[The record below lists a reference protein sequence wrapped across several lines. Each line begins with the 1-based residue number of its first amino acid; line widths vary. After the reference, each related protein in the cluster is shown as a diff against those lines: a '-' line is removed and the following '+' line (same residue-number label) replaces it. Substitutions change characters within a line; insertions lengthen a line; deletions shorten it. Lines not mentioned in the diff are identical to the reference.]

1 MRAFFLSAMFGPYHK
16 SPVRRHGFT
25 LIELLLVLVILG
37 TMAAIVVPQIG
48 AGMAGAKLATAAR
61 SVTQAAR
68 YARTMALLHQA
79 ETELSLDPG
88 SGTIKVQAK
97 TGSGFIAQQLQTIA
111 REEKE
116 AREAGFET
124 DPEAGEEAKLAA
136 LTNRSAAV
144 STAKTF
150 SEEIDMEFKSGDVTY
165 SFLGYTDTVDE
176 PPSAGNLPD
185 EESGPIVIAF
195 RSNGT
200 CRPFR
205 VRVMNKEAPED
216 DYMDVSIDI
225 MGTGKIEGTGEE
237 E

>member
-1 MRAFFLSAMFGPYHK
+1 MSGWFYNFSA
-16 SPVRRHGFT
+16 RERGFT
-25 LIELLLVLVILG
+25 LIELLLVLVVLG
-37 TMAAIVVPQIG
+37 VMAAVVVPQIG

-61 SVTQAAR
+61 SVTQASR

-79 ETELSLDPG
+79 ETELVLDPV
-88 SGTIKVQAK
+88 SGKIKVQAA
-97 TGSGFIAQQLQTIA
+97 TGSGYIAQQLETISERREEKGNGESEEDLRA
-111 REEKE
+111 REEAE
-116 AREAGFET
+116 MAMM
-124 DPEAGEEAKLAA
+124 
-136 LTNRSAAV
+136 TNRSSEV

-150 SEEIDMEFKSGDVTY
+150 SEEIDTEFESDDVTY
-165 SFLGYTDTVDE
+165 SFLGFTDTIDE
-176 PPSAGNLPD
+176 PPSQDISD
-185 EESGPIVIAF
+185 EEGEQIRITY

-205 VRVMNKEAPED
+205 VRVMNKDSSED